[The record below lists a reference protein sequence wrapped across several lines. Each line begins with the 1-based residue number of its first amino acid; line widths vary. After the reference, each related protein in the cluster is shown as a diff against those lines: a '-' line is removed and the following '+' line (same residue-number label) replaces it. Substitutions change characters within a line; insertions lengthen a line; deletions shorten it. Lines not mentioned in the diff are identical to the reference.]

1 MVMRSPTGLM
11 EEISMSP
18 SSLAALCLTTKEI
31 YEIVKKDPTY
41 IESRKM
47 FEKIRKYPMDLKY
60 ASEVQKK
67 NEDLVLTA
75 VKEFYGA
82 FMYAN
87 PKLKNDKKFLLRAV
101 KCNVDILESVGA
113 ELKKDKE
120 FMAQAIELDS
130 VAWKY
135 VDETL
140 KSDETFRDRVMPGW
154 RHPVRAE
161 EGTPP
166 SPTRKL
172 HPK

>member
-1 MVMRSPTGLM
+1 MRSPTGLM
-11 EEISMSP
+11 EEISRYP
-18 SSLAALCLTTKEI
+18 SSLAALCLTNKEI

-60 ASEVQKK
+60 ASEEQKQ

-75 VKEFYGA
+75 VKGFYGA

-87 PKLKNDKKFLLRAV
+87 PKLKSDKNFLLRAV
-101 KCNVDILESVGA
+101 KCNADILQSVDAG
-113 ELKKDKE
+113 LKQDKE

-130 VAWKY
+130 AAFRY
-135 VDETL
+135 ADETL
-140 KSDETFRDRVMPGW
+140 RSDETFRDRVMPGW
-154 RHPVRAE
+154 RRPAQAAQAE

-166 SPTRKL
+166 EPNS
-172 HPK
+172 